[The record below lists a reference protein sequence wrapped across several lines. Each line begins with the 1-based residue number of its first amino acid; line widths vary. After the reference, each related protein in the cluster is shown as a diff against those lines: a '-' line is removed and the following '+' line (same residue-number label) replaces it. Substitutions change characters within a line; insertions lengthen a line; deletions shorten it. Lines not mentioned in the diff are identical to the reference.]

1 MNKIKEIIK
10 KIPRKIKRR
19 LIFSIIIFW
28 LILFLFPDVTFA
40 DAVWSESYSRNV
52 SELVKMV
59 SHVVYV
65 FIWPCLVIAW
75 TALDNSL
82 VYGSFLHLDAA
93 LWNIWNIMKN
103 FANFALWFLF
113 VFTIVKNLFTWA
125 FWWKDDPMKNAVDTV
140 KTTLIWW
147 VLVQMSWFLVSVM
160 IDLSTILI
168 YAVWWLPLSMVDS
181 YNKDAAEIP
190 LLEMN
195 AEITNNDSFYYYS
208 YWDHNY
214 SPCYLVN
221 KGWDADDNVSLEG
234 FISTWYHQWEYIAW
248 RKRLYLSEDKE
259 FESWYCT
266 VAGYL
271 YSYVESTWFFCESGV
286 TNTWCYIESG
296 ATLAEKNA
304 SYHNQMKNYLNYIKE
319 QTWAVDE
326 QINSC
331 FLMSAYTV
339 NYVWWWESW
348 CEPLCSWYWEV
359 SYTGG
364 VFAETE
370 NKFTLKELLNK
381 SKWWVWPFITMYS
394 SILNYQELVINPG
407 SYTVMWNL
415 FWFLINTL
423 FALIL
428 FIPIAILAV
437 LLVVRVWYLWVVVAI
452 SPILVLL
459 WFGPLKDKLKNNEL
473 IKKFGVK
480 EVMTQIFS
488 PVIVVFAVSLC
499 IIFLSTIYKMKPLY
513 EDASPTLSA
522 FWIQCVPVEDNTAW
536 DNSCNVTETIGQNKK
551 CDYSILWLVTIRLN
565 AQNYNHGKD
574 MFVWVLLMCIA
585 TWIVRFFMK
594 FAISMMWDKW
604 KKLMESAQKF
614 VTSLPIVPLPGGHWF
629 VWLNKIWEIWPTKL
643 LDSVSTEMERKSDEL
658 LQQRF
663 PWAYWLDKDQVK
675 KSTKT
680 EVDTILDEVR
690 AGKKYENLTEEQQTL
705 VNNYYWWDAT
715 VAEQIVNNIYAY
727 STSKDNQTE
736 IKNAITKWME
746 QGTHTNADALTLTA
760 SQLDM
765 AVKND
770 STWISWAGWMIWWA
784 VHTRNWVRIVDT
796 MPWTAEANNP
806 VYAIVTRDE
815 YEKHRFGD
823 QPESLTKKD
832 FDGRKDEDSAKYQKM
847 NEYLEEMDKRYKELQ
862 GLQWRDDL
870 NENEK
875 TMLAKLRDMFDSK
888 TLERLQWLDPAKFTQ
903 VQTQQ

>member
-1 MNKIKEIIK
+1 MDKIKEIIE

-19 LIFSIIIFW
+19 IIFSIIIFW
-28 LILFLFPDVTFA
+28 LVLFLFPDVTFA
-40 DAVWSESYSRNV
+40 DAVWSESYSRNI

-113 VFTIVKNLFTWA
+113 IFTIVKNLFTWA

-208 YWDHNY
+208 YWNHNY

-221 KGWDADDNVSLEG
+221 KGWDADDNVGLT
-234 FISTWYHQWEYIAW
+234 ISTWFHQWEYIAW

-271 YSYVESTWFFCESGV
+271 YKYAESTWFFCESGV
-286 TNTWCYIESG
+286 TNTWCYTVSG
-296 ATLAEKNA
+296 TTLAEKNA
-304 SYHNQMKNYLNYIKE
+304 SYHTQMKNYLNFLND
-319 QTWAVDE
+319 QTWAIDE

-331 FLMSAYTV
+331 FLMSAYSI
-339 NYVWWWESW
+339 NYVSEWTW
-348 CEPLCSWYWEV
+348 CKPLCVWLWYWEV
-359 SYTGG
+359 NYSGD

-370 NKFTLKELLNK
+370 NKFTLKDLLNK

-522 FWIQCVPVEDNTAW
+522 FWIQCVPVEDNSAW
-536 DNSCNVTETIGQNKK
+536 DNSCNVTETTGQNKK

-574 MFVWVLLMCIA
+574 MFVWVLLMCVA

-604 KKLMESAQKF
+604 KELMESAQNF
-614 VTSLPIVPLPGGHWF
+614 VKSLPIVPLPGGHWF
-629 VWLNKIWEIWPTKL
+629 VWLSKLEKLWPTEF
-643 LDSVSTEMERKSDEL
+643 LDNVSSEMERKSDAI
-658 LQQRF
+658 LQERF

-690 AGKKYENLTEEQQTL
+690 AGKKYENLTTEQKTL
-705 VNNYYWWDAT
+705 INNYYWWNAE
-715 VAEQIVNNIYAY
+715 VAEKIVNNMYNYNID
-727 STSKDNQTE
+727 S
-736 IKNAITKWME
+736 NAESVKKIQE
-746 QGTHTNADALTLTA
+746 QAQHIQKQSSDALKLTDTE
-760 SQLDM
+760 LNM
-765 AVKND
+765 AVQNEDAWK
-770 STWISWAGWMIWWA
+770 TWASWMIWWA
-784 VHTRNWVRIVDT
+784 VHTSNWVFIVDVIR
-796 MPWTAEANNP
+796 WTENNNP
-806 VYAIVTRDE
+806 VYEIVTRE
-815 YEKHRFGD
+815 QYEINHFGA
-823 QPESLTKKD
+823 PAATVKE
-832 FDGRKDEDSAKYQKM
+832 EDYDRYREEIKV
-847 NEYLEEMDKRYKELQ
+847 YLEIIEKEMKELEEKAKTEWADPL
-862 GLQWRDDL
+862 LQARLKEMEELFTKNWD
-870 NENEK
+870 NTIEN
-875 TMLAKLRDMFDSK
+875 LRKKFGISTNK
-888 TLERLQWLDPAKFTQ
+888 PEQWQ
-903 VQTQQ
+903 E